1 MRGEN
6 SYFKKNC
13 FIYLFMI
20 TFQTTKLNL
29 REVGQFMDIK
39 EILKKIKGTEVPKV
53 NKVTVAYSGGLD
65 SSLAIELLRRKY
77 RAKEILPITI
87 DVGQGEEEVLES
99 RRKAKVLKI
108 KPLFFDLR
116 KEFTEIWIARAIQA
130 NSDYLGYPVS
140 TSMTRQIV
148 ARKVA
153 EVALAE
159 GCDAILEGSSG
170 KGNDQYR
177 MHNVFKMFAPNLK
190 ILVPVRDFDLTRLEE
205 EQLCKE
211 WGVPVT
217 EMITGGDDKTM
228 WCRSIASGAID
239 LNQPLPD
246 DIWMWYRPPEKAPD
260 RPAFITLEFKK
271 GIPVKL
277 NGKRRTLG
285 EIIPELNVVGGSHSI
300 GKIDMFEDGI
310 MDLKSREIYEAP
322 GATII
327 LKLHRDLEQF
337 CLTKDE
343 IQFKRGVDQ
352 KWAYLIYHGMAYH
365 PLRYNLDAFI
375 ETSQKVVN
383 GKYKIKLYKGNMEI
397 VHRESKTSLF
407 SPEIR
412 SIKATGFDQRRCADA
427 AFIRGLPYEILA
439 KRKMQ

>member
-1 MRGEN
+1 MGIE
-6 SYFKKNC
+6 K
-13 FIYLFMI
+13 
-20 TFQTTKLNL
+20 
-29 REVGQFMDIK
+29 
-39 EILKKIKGTEVPKV
+39 ILKKIEKTETSQV
-53 NKVTVAYSGGLD
+53 NKVAVAYSGGLD

-77 RAKEILPITI
+77 KAKSILPITI
-87 DVGQGEEEVLES
+87 DVGQGEEEILES

-260 RPAFITLEFKK
+260 QPVFLALEFEK

-277 NGKRRTLG
+277 NGKRRLLG
-285 EIIPELNVVGGSHSI
+285 EIIPELNVTGGTHSI
-300 GKIDMFEDGI
+300 GKIDIFEDGI

-343 IQFKRGVDQ
+343 VQFKKGIDQ

-365 PLRYNLDAFI
+365 PLRYDLDAFI
-375 ETSQKVVN
+375 ETSQNVVN
-383 GKYKIKLYKGNMEI
+383 WEYKIKLYKGNMEI

-427 AFIRGLPYEILA
+427 AYIRGLPYEILA
-439 KRKMQ
+439 KRKTK

>member
-1 MRGEN
+1 
-6 SYFKKNC
+6 
-13 FIYLFMI
+13 
-20 TFQTTKLNL
+20 
-29 REVGQFMDIK
+29 MDIRK
-39 EILKKIKGTEVPKV
+39 ILKRIEKTQTPKV
-53 NKVTVAYSGGLD
+53 SKVAVAYSGGLD

-77 RAKEILPITI
+77 RAKKIVPITI
-87 DVGQGEEEVLES
+87 DVGQGEEEIFES
-99 RRKAKVLKI
+99 KRKAKILKI

-116 KEFTEIWIARAIQA
+116 KEFTEVWIARAVQA

-153 EVALAE
+153 EVARAE

-177 MHNVFKMFAPNLK
+177 MHNVFKLFAPELK

-205 EQLCKE
+205 EALCRA

-246 DIWMWYRPPEKAPD
+246 NIWIWYWPVEKSPD
-260 RPAFITLEFKK
+260 EPSFITLEFEK
-271 GIPVKL
+271 GIPTKL
-277 NGKRRTLG
+277 NDKRQPLG
-285 EIIPELNVVGGSHSI
+285 EIIPALNVIGGMHSI

-343 IQFKRGVDQ
+343 IQVKKGIDQ

-365 PLRYNLDAFI
+365 PLRYDLDAFI

-383 GKYKIKLYKGNMEI
+383 GKYRVKLFRGNIEI

-427 AFIRGLPYEILA
+427 AFIRGLPFEILA
-439 KRKMQ
+439 KRKTK

>member
-1 MRGEN
+1 
-6 SYFKKNC
+6 
-13 FIYLFMI
+13 
-20 TFQTTKLNL
+20 
-29 REVGQFMDIK
+29 MDIRR
-39 EILKKIKGTEVPKV
+39 ILKKIQKTQTPKV
-53 NKVTVAYSGGLD
+53 EKVAVAYSGGLD

-77 RAKEILPITI
+77 KAKKILPITI

-99 RRKAKVLKI
+99 RRKAKALKI

-116 KEFTEIWIARAIQA
+116 REFTEVWIARAIQA

-140 TSMTRQIV
+140 TSMTRQVV
-148 ARKVA
+148 AKKVA
-153 EVALAE
+153 EVALAN

-205 EQLCKE
+205 EELCKE

-217 EMITGGDDKTM
+217 EIVTGGDDKTM

-246 DIWMWYRPPEKAPD
+246 NLWMWYRPPEKAPD
-260 RPAFITLEFKK
+260 RPALLILEFEN
-271 GIPVKL
+271 GIPVRL
-277 NGKRRTLG
+277 NGRRRPLG
-285 EIIPELNVVGGSHSI
+285 EMIPELNTIGGIHSI
-300 GKIDMFEDGI
+300 GRIDMFEDGI

-322 GATII
+322 AATII
-327 LKLHRDLEQF
+327 LKIHRDLEQF

-343 IQFKRGVDQ
+343 VQFKKGIDQ

-365 PLRYNLDAFI
+365 PLRYDLDAFI

-383 GKYKIKLYKGNMEI
+383 GRYKVKLYKGNMEI
-397 VHRESKTSLF
+397 VRARIEDEPLL
-407 SPEIR
+407 
-412 SIKATGFDQRRCADA
+412 TGDPFN
-427 AFIRGLPYEILA
+427 
-439 KRKMQ
+439 

>member
-1 MRGEN
+1 
-6 SYFKKNC
+6 
-13 FIYLFMI
+13 
-20 TFQTTKLNL
+20 
-29 REVGQFMDIK
+29 MDIK
-39 EILKKIKGTEVPKV
+39 RILKKIRETKTSKV
-53 NKVTVAYSGGLD
+53 NKVAVAYSGGLD

-77 RAKEILPITI
+77 KAKEILPVTI

-116 KEFTEIWIARAIQA
+116 KEFTEVWIARAIQA

-211 WGVPVT
+211 WDVPVT

-246 DIWMWYRPPEKAPD
+246 DIWVWYRPPEKAPD
-260 RPAFITLEFKK
+260 EPAFITLEFEK

-277 NGKRRTLG
+277 NGRRKPLG
-285 EIIPELNVVGGSHSI
+285 EIIPELNAAGGSHAI

-322 GATII
+322 AATII

-343 IQFKRGVDQ
+343 IQFKRGIDQ
-352 KWAYLIYHGMAYH
+352 KWSYMIYHGMAYH
-365 PLRYNLDAFI
+365 PLRYDLDAFI

-383 GKYKIKLYKGNMEI
+383 GKYKVKLYKGNMEI
-397 VHRESKTSLF
+397 VRRESETSLF

-439 KRKMQ
+439 KRKMK

>member
-1 MRGEN
+1 MDVRKIIRKIE
-6 SYFKKNC
+6 K
-13 FIYLFMI
+13 
-20 TFQTTKLNL
+20 TQT
-29 REVGQFMDIK
+29 
-39 EILKKIKGTEVPKV
+39 PKV
-53 NKVTVAYSGGLD
+53 NKVAVAYSGGLD
-65 SSLAIELLRRKY
+65 SSLAVELLRRKY
-77 RAKEILPITI
+77 KAKKILSITI
-87 DVGQGEEEVLES
+87 DVGQGEEEVFEAK
-99 RRKAKVLKI
+99 RKAKILKI

-116 KEFTEIWIARAIQA
+116 KEFTEVWIARAIQA

-153 EVALAE
+153 EVAQAE

-177 MHNVFKMFAPNLK
+177 MHNVFKMFAPELK

-205 EQLCKE
+205 EALCRA

-228 WCRSIASGAID
+228 WCRSIASGAVD

-246 DIWMWYRPPEKAPD
+246 NIWMWYWPIEKSPD
-260 RPAFITLEFKK
+260 EPSFITLEFEK
-271 GIPVKL
+271 GIPTKL
-277 NGKRRTLG
+277 NDKRKPLG
-285 EIIPELNVVGGSHSI
+285 EIIPALNVIGGMHSI
-300 GKIDMFEDGI
+300 GRIDMFEDGI

-322 GATII
+322 AATIL

-343 IQFKRGVDQ
+343 IQVKKGIDQ

-365 PLRYNLDAFI
+365 PLRYDLDAFI

-383 GKYKIKLYKGNMEI
+383 GKYRVKLFRGNIEI
-397 VHRESKTSLF
+397 VRRESKTSLF

-412 SIKATGFDQRRCADA
+412 SIKATGFDQKRCADA
-427 AFIRGLPYEILA
+427 AFVRGLPFEILA
-439 KRKMQ
+439 KRKTR

>member
-1 MRGEN
+1 MP
-6 SYFKKNC
+6 
-13 FIYLFMI
+13 
-20 TFQTTKLNL
+20 
-29 REVGQFMDIK
+29 FMDIRR
-39 EILKKIKGTEVPKV
+39 ILKKIQKTQTPGVDKV
-53 NKVTVAYSGGLD
+53 AVAYSGGLD
-65 SSLAIELLRRKY
+65 SSLGIELLRRKY
-77 RAKEILPITI
+77 KAKKIVPITI

-99 RRKAKVLKI
+99 TRKARALKI

-116 KEFTEIWIARAIQA
+116 KEFTEVWIARAIQA

-140 TSMTRQIV
+140 TSMTRQVV
-148 ARKVA
+148 AKKVA
-153 EVALAE
+153 EVALAN

-177 MHNVFKMFAPNLK
+177 MHNVFKLFAPNLK

-205 EQLCKE
+205 EELCKE
-211 WGVPVT
+211 WDVPVT
-217 EMITGGDDKTM
+217 EILTGGDDKTM

-246 DIWMWYRPPEKAPD
+246 NIWMWYQPPEKAPD
-260 RPAFITLEFKK
+260 RPALLTLEFEK

-277 NGKRRTLG
+277 NGKRRPLG
-285 EIIPELNVVGGSHSI
+285 EMIPELNTIGGTHSI
-300 GKIDMFEDGI
+300 GRIDMFEDGI

-322 GATII
+322 AAAIL

-343 IQFKRGVDQ
+343 VQFKKGIDQ

-365 PLRYNLDAFI
+365 PLRYDLDAFI
-375 ETSQKVVN
+375 ETSQKMVS
-383 GKYKIKLYKGNMEI
+383 GKYKVKLYKGNIEI
-397 VHRESKTSLF
+397 VQRESKTGLF

-427 AFIRGLPYEILA
+427 AFIRGLPFEILA
-439 KRKMQ
+439 KRKRK

>member
-1 MRGEN
+1 
-6 SYFKKNC
+6 
-13 FIYLFMI
+13 
-20 TFQTTKLNL
+20 
-29 REVGQFMDIK
+29 MDIRK
-39 EILKKIKGTEVPKV
+39 ILKKIEKTKTPEV
-53 NKVTVAYSGGLD
+53 NKVAVAYSGGLD

-77 RAKEILPITI
+77 KAKKILSITI

-99 RRKAKVLKI
+99 RKKARILKI
-108 KPLFFDLR
+108 NPLFFDLR
-116 KEFTEIWIARAIQA
+116 KEFTEVWVARAIQA

-140 TSMTRQIV
+140 TAITRQIV

-153 EVALAE
+153 EVALRE

-205 EQLCKE
+205 EVLCRE

-239 LNQPLPD
+239 LNQPLPN
-246 DIWMWYRPPEKAPD
+246 DIWMWYRPPEKAPN
-260 RPAFITLEFKK
+260 RPAFLTLEFEK
-271 GIPVKL
+271 GVPAKL
-277 NGKRRTLG
+277 DGKRSPLG
-285 EIIPELNVVGGSHSI
+285 EIIPELNVIGGIHSVGR
-300 GKIDMFEDGI
+300 IDMFEDGI

-322 GATII
+322 GATIL

-365 PLRYNLDAFI
+365 PLRYDLDAFI
-375 ETSQKVVN
+375 EESQKVVN
-383 GKYKIKLYKGNMEI
+383 GIYKIKLYKGNIEI

-427 AFIRGLPYEILA
+427 AFIRGLPFEILA
-439 KRKMQ
+439 KRKTK

>member
-1 MRGEN
+1 
-6 SYFKKNC
+6 
-13 FIYLFMI
+13 
-20 TFQTTKLNL
+20 
-29 REVGQFMDIK
+29 MDINK
-39 EILKKIKGTEVPKV
+39 ILKKIEGTETPKV
-53 NKVTVAYSGGLD
+53 DKVAVAYSGGLD

-77 RAKEILPITI
+77 KAKRILPITI

-99 RRKAKVLKI
+99 RRKARVLKI

-116 KEFTEIWIARAIQA
+116 REFTETWIARAIQA

-177 MHNVFKMFAPNLK
+177 MHNVFKMFAPSLK

-205 EQLCKE
+205 EELCKK

-246 DIWMWYRPPEKAPD
+246 DIWMWYRPPEKAPHQ
-260 RPAFITLEFKK
+260 PASLTLEFEE

-277 NGKRRTLG
+277 NRKRRPLG
-285 EIIPELNVVGGSHSI
+285 EIIPELNVIGGTHSI

-343 IQFKRGVDQ
+343 IQFKKGVDQ

-365 PLRYNLDAFI
+365 PLKYDLDAFI
-375 ETSQKVVN
+375 ENSQKVVN
-383 GKYKIKLYKGNMEI
+383 GKYKIKLYQGNIEI
-397 VHRESKTSLF
+397 VHRESRTSLF
-407 SPEIR
+407 TPEIR

-427 AFIRGLPYEILA
+427 AFVRGLPFEILA
-439 KRKMQ
+439 KRKKK

>member
-1 MRGEN
+1 MEI
-6 SYFKKNC
+6 KK
-13 FIYLFMI
+13 
-20 TFQTTKLNL
+20 
-29 REVGQFMDIK
+29 
-39 EILKKIKGTEVPKV
+39 ILKKIEETEVPKV
-53 NKVTVAYSGGLD
+53 RKVAVAYSGGLD

-77 RAKEILPITI
+77 KAKQIVPITI
-87 DVGQGEEEVLES
+87 DVGQGEEEIEES
-99 RRKAKVLKI
+99 RKKAKVLNI
-108 KPLFFDLR
+108 KPLFFDLK
-116 KEFTEIWIARAIQA
+116 KEFTEKWIARAIQA

-153 EVALAE
+153 EVALKE

-177 MHNVFKMFAPNLK
+177 MHNVFKMFAPDLK

-205 EQLCKE
+205 EELCRA
-211 WGVPVT
+211 WGIPVT
-217 EMITGGDDKTM
+217 EKITGGDDKTM

-246 DIWMWYRPPEKAPD
+246 DIWIWYQPPEKAPD
-260 RPAFITLEFKK
+260 EPVFIELEFEK

-277 NGKRRTLG
+277 NGRRKSLG
-285 EIIPELNVVGGSHSI
+285 EMIPELNLLGGRHGI
-300 GKIDMFEDGI
+300 GKIDIFEDGI

-322 GATII
+322 AATII

-343 IQFKRGVDQ
+343 IQFKKGIDQ

-365 PLRYNLDAFI
+365 PLRYDLDAFI
-375 ETSQKVVN
+375 EQSQKVVN
-383 GKYKIKLYKGNMEI
+383 GTYKVKLYKGNIEI
-397 VHRESKTSLF
+397 IYRDSKTSLF
-407 SPEIR
+407 TPEIR
-412 SIKATGFDQRRCADA
+412 SIKKTGFDQRRCADA
-427 AFIRGLPYEILA
+427 AFIRGLPFEILA
-439 KRKMQ
+439 KRKIRS

>member
-1 MRGEN
+1 
-6 SYFKKNC
+6 
-13 FIYLFMI
+13 
-20 TFQTTKLNL
+20 
-29 REVGQFMDIK
+29 MDIK
-39 EILKKIKGTEVPKV
+39 NILEKIEKTETPKV
-53 NKVTVAYSGGLD
+53 NKVAVAYSGGLD

-77 RAKEILPITI
+77 KVKTILPITL
-87 DVGQGEEEVLES
+87 DVGQGEKEVLES
-99 RRKAKVLKI
+99 RKKAKALKI

-116 KEFTEIWIARAIQA
+116 NEFTEIWIARAIQA

-153 EVALAE
+153 EVARSK

-177 MHNVFKMFAPNLK
+177 MHNVFKMFAPQLK

-205 EQLCKE
+205 ETLCRA
-211 WGVPVT
+211 WDVPVT

-239 LNQPLPD
+239 LNQALPD
-246 DIWMWYRPPEKAPD
+246 NIWMWYRPVEKSPD
-260 RPAFITLEFKK
+260 EPSFVTLEFEK
-271 GIPVKL
+271 GIPIKL
-277 NGKRRTLG
+277 NDKRKPLG
-285 EIIPELNVVGGSHSI
+285 EIIPALNTIGGMHSV

-343 IQFKRGVDQ
+343 IQFKKGIDQ

-365 PLRYNLDAFI
+365 PLRYDLDAFI

-383 GKYKIKLYKGNMEI
+383 GKYKIKLFKGNIEI
-397 VHRESKTSLF
+397 VNRESKTSLF

-427 AFIRGLPYEILA
+427 AFVRGLPFEILA
-439 KRKMQ
+439 KRKTK

>member
-1 MRGEN
+1 MGIE
-6 SYFKKNC
+6 K
-13 FIYLFMI
+13 
-20 TFQTTKLNL
+20 
-29 REVGQFMDIK
+29 
-39 EILKKIKGTEVPKV
+39 ILKKIEKTETSQV
-53 NKVTVAYSGGLD
+53 NKVAVAYSGGLD

-77 RAKEILPITI
+77 KAKSILPITI
-87 DVGQGEEEVLES
+87 DMGQGEEEILES

-153 EVALAE
+153 EVALAG

-260 RPAFITLEFKK
+260 QPVFLALEFEK

-277 NGKRRTLG
+277 NGKRRLLG
-285 EIIPELNVVGGSHSI
+285 EIIPELNVIGGTHSI
-300 GKIDMFEDGI
+300 GKIDIFEDGI

-343 IQFKRGVDQ
+343 VQFKKGIDQ

-365 PLRYNLDAFI
+365 PLRYDLDAFI
-375 ETSQKVVN
+375 ETSQNVVN
-383 GKYKIKLYKGNMEI
+383 GEYKIKLYKGNMEI

-427 AFIRGLPYEILA
+427 AYIRGLPYEILA
-439 KRKMQ
+439 KRKTK

>member
-1 MRGEN
+1 MDL
-6 SYFKKNC
+6 KK
-13 FIYLFMI
+13 
-20 TFQTTKLNL
+20 
-29 REVGQFMDIK
+29 
-39 EILKKIKGTEVPKV
+39 ILKKIDETETPKV
-53 NKVTVAYSGGLD
+53 NKVAVAYSGGLD
-65 SSLAIELLRRKY
+65 SSLSIELLRRKY
-77 RAKEILPITI
+77 KAKEILTITL
-87 DVGQGEEEVLES
+87 DVGQGEEEVQES

-116 KEFTEIWIARAIQA
+116 KEFTEVWIARAIQA

-153 EVALAE
+153 EVALQE

-177 MHNVFKMFAPNLK
+177 MHNVFKMFAPALK

-205 EQLCKE
+205 EVLCRA

-246 DIWMWYRPPEKAPD
+246 DIWMWYRPPEKALN
-260 RPAFITLEFKK
+260 RPAYLTLEFEN

-277 NGKRRTLG
+277 NGKRKPLG
-285 EIIPELNVVGGSHSI
+285 EIIPELNVTVGKHAI

-322 GATII
+322 GATLI

-343 IQFKRGVDQ
+343 IQFKKGVDQ

-365 PLRYNLDAFI
+365 PLRYDLDAFI
-375 ETSQKVVN
+375 EQSQKLVN
-383 GKYKIKLYKGNMEI
+383 GSYKIKLYKGNIDI

-427 AFIRGLPYEILA
+427 AFIRGLPFEILA
-439 KRKMQ
+439 KRKTK

>member
-1 MRGEN
+1 MD
-6 SYFKKNC
+6 FKK
-13 FIYLFMI
+13 
-20 TFQTTKLNL
+20 
-29 REVGQFMDIK
+29 
-39 EILKKIKGTEVPKV
+39 ILKKIEETGTPKV
-53 NKVTVAYSGGLD
+53 NKVAVAYSGGLD

-77 RAKEILPITI
+77 KVKEILPITI
-87 DVGQGEEEVLES
+87 DVGQGEEEVSES
-99 RRKAKVLKI
+99 RRKAKIQKI

-116 KEFTEIWIARAIQA
+116 KEFTELWIARAIRA

-140 TSMTRQIV
+140 TAMTRQIV
-148 ARKVA
+148 AKKVA
-153 EVALAE
+153 EVALQR

-177 MHNVFKMFAPNLK
+177 MHNVFKMFAPALK

-205 EQLCKE
+205 EALCRA

-217 EMITGGDDKTM
+217 EKITGGDDKTM

-246 DIWMWYRPPEKAPD
+246 DIWIWYRPPEKAPGQ
-260 RPAFITLEFKK
+260 PAFLTLEFDN
-271 GIPVKL
+271 GIPVRL
-277 NGKRRTLG
+277 NGRRKLLS
-285 EIIPELNVVGGSHSI
+285 EIIPELNEIGGKHAI

-343 IQFKRGVDQ
+343 IQFKKGVDQ

-365 PLRYNLDAFI
+365 PLRYDLEAFI
-375 ETSQKVVN
+375 DQSQKSVN
-383 GKYKIKLYKGNMEI
+383 GIYRVKLYKGNIDI
-397 VHRESKTSLF
+397 VHRESETSLF

-427 AFIRGLPYEILA
+427 AFIRGLPFEILA
-439 KRKMQ
+439 KRKTK